1 MNSDKRQVTGDK
13 KTAGSR
19 LSRSCRSSL
28 VTRHLHSG
36 FTLIEMLVVM
46 AILGLLAGLAVPALK
61 NIGKGNVT
69 VSAARQLLD
78 DVGRARQ
85 LALANRTTVYMVFL
99 PTNFWDNAGGVFLN
113 TTTWWQNLTP
123 AQQTTVTNLADQQ
136 LSGYSFVSYGTVG
149 DQPGRHAWHYL
160 APWQNLPEGA
170 FISPKKFYWPT
181 QPLQLTD
188 PVSGQQF
195 PISQFPTRND
205 IPFPTDQSTNYN
217 GVVVLPWIAFNYQ
230 GQLLSTNGVDV
241 ATDHERI
248 PLAQGSVYPAMN
260 AGKQLQLGNTAASS
274 PTVRLIPPGNDT
286 NISYNIVDI
295 DPLTGR
301 ATLDFFKIK

>member
-170 FISPKKFYWPT
+170 FISPIKFYLPT
-181 QPLQLTD
+181 QPFLLQ
-188 PVSGQQF
+188 GQF
-195 PISQFPTRND
+195 SISQFPTSKSFSQPV
-205 IPFPTDQSTNYN
+205 PFPTDQSTNYN

-260 AGKQLQLGNTAASS
+260 PSKQLQLGNSAASS

-286 NISYNIVDI
+286 NISYNLVDI

-301 ATLDFFKIK
+301 ATLDFFKLK